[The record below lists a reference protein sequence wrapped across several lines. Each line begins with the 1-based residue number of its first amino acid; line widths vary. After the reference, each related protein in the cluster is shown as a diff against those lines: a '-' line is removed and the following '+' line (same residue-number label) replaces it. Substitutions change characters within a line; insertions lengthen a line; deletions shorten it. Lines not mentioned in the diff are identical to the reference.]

1 MTFASADALS
11 YLLFILGQIAGM
23 KSPAFPALIAMI
35 FLTMAVLTPQKASA
49 LGMATRQC
57 ADHLS
62 NTASL
67 LVTALPERSR
77 LDIMRMQQVSPSVA
91 PIDISLP
98 YTPRPCLPIA
108 ARIAA
113 PLPPPA
119 QTERQPM
126 PMSDGPDV
134 FGSVALSISHTPLD
148 AKWRAAVNARFSK
161 HAEPWVSFVRSVAGR
176 NRDEQLQAVNQWVN
190 ARVRFTDDRPNKHSA
205 DRWSGA
211 GETLRRARGDCED
224 YAIAKMKLLE
234 AVGIAPTDMYL
245 VIARDLVRR
254 ADHAVL
260 VVRLGQR
267 MVVLDNGT
275 DAVLD
280 ARQAHDYRPIFSYGA
295 HGKWIHGY
303 SETLP
308 RMASVN

>member
-1 MTFASADALS
+1 MTFASADALN

-23 KSPAFPALIAMI
+23 KSPASPVLIAMI

-161 HAEPWVSFVRSVAGR
+161 HAEPWVSFVRSVVGR
-176 NRDEQLQAVNQWVN
+176 NRDEQLQSVNQWVN
-190 ARVRFTDDRPNKHSA
+190 ARVRFTDDAPNKHSA

-260 VVRLGQR
+260 VVRLGQQ

-280 ARQAHDYRPIFSYGA
+280 ARQAIDYQPIFSYGV
-295 HGKWIHGY
+295 HGKWVHGY
-303 SETLP
+303 SEKLP
-308 RMASVN
+308 RMASAI